1 MTTRLHPVRAHVRK
15 SPDRPNYLD
24 NTVHTE
30 LREAFWPNQRVA
42 EVCEAAIEQAMRGF
56 DPRVEG

>member
-1 MTTRLHPVRAHVRK
+1 MTTRSCSVRPHERRL
-15 SPDRPNYLD
+15 PDRPNYLD

-30 LREAFWPNQRVA
+30 LREAFWSDERVA